1 MRVHMKPVA
10 KQMQLE
16 PATWK
21 GLLAQLLM
29 VMGLLGILVGAMD
42 PLEGSA
48 IIVPSAGLVTL
59 GAILTKSQVR
69 VFLFWS
75 FVFIACGVGALIG
88 LTSIGGVG
96 SDTGH
101 SLWWL
106 ALLIPYAVGVV
117 FNFIG
122 GIIAMVETL
131 ADGANSS

>member
-1 MRVHMKPVA
+1 MRVHVKPAA
-10 KQMQLE
+10 KHTQVE
-16 PATWK
+16 PVTGK

-29 VMGLLGILVGAMD
+29 VIGLLGLLVGCMD

-48 IIVPSAGLVTL
+48 VILPSAAIITL
-59 GAILTKSQVR
+59 GAMLAKSQVR

-75 FVFIACGVGALIG
+75 FIFVACGVGALIG
-88 LTSIGGVG
+88 LSSIGGVG
-96 SDTGH
+96 RDTGR

-117 FNFIG
+117 FSFIG

-131 ADGANSS
+131 GDGGAS